1 MVREGWCS
9 WGGKVFVRVR
19 IFLSP
24 LLFQNKFICQ
34 TVNCQAVYEESFL
47 PFQKWDL
54 KRWPQ
59 WEKKSYH
66 YALLVLM
73 DWKEIQVY
81 ESFLYVIEAVLV
93 LPWNTLPIEFQSN
106 YSQGRQNS
114 LLLFYIFFLRVH
126 TTNTNLSSSLPS
138 PNAICYKIGEK
149 ICDQF
154 NNGFMLMV
162 SGCYSCP
169 TDFIFCVTLVL
180 MINI

>member
-1 MVREGWCS
+1 MWLRWKSFCTCENFSKPTFFKTSLFARQLIVRQFM
-9 WGGKVFVRVR
+9 KNLFY
-19 IFLSP
+19 LSKNEIWKT
-24 LLFQNKFICQ
+24 LQ
-34 TVNCQAVYEESFL
+34 
-47 PFQKWDL
+47 
-54 KRWPQ
+54 RWPQ

-66 YALLVLM
+66 CALLLLM
-73 DWKEIQVY
+73 DQKEIQVY
-81 ESFLYVIEAVLV
+81 ESFLYVIEAVPV